1 MEPLALDPGEYTG
14 TYKLI
19 GGRVSLDFVNTISW
33 PDTRRQH
40 DWLNT
45 PANVS
50 AWLGAVGLATGPV
63 SPSDI
68 AEIQRIRRTLSEVL
82 RPLAHGERPSA
93 SAVGEFNQHIDRAQ
107 QRRFIDPVDLDWKWR
122 TPSQGHHLLAPV
134 ILDAAD
140 LIVESDHSRLR
151 HCPSCD
157 WIFEDQSR
165 NGRRRWCD
173 MADCG
178 SRAKARS
185 YYERTK
191 SQRSSNG
198 V

>member
-1 MEPLALDPGEYTG
+1 MDPLALDPGEYTG

-33 PDTRRQH
+33 PESHRQH
-40 DWLNT
+40 DWLTT
-45 PANVS
+45 PANVTT
-50 AWLGAVGLATGPV
+50 WLQAVGLPTRSV
-63 SPSDI
+63 SRSDI
-68 AEIQRIRRTLSEVL
+68 AEIQQTRRVLSDVL
-82 RPLAHGERPSA
+82 RPLAHGESPRR
-93 SAVGEFNQHIDRAQ
+93 SAVDQFNEHVASAQ

-122 TPSQGHHLLAPV
+122 APTEVHHLLAPV

-140 LIVESDHSRLR
+140 LMVEEDHSRLR

-157 WIFEDQSR
+157 WLFEDQSR

-178 SRAKARS
+178 SRAKARA

-191 SQRSSNG
+191 SHPST
-198 V
+198 

>member
-1 MEPLALDPGEYTG
+1 MEPLALDPGEYSG

-19 GGRVSLDFVNTISW
+19 GGRVSLDFINTISW
-33 PDTRRQH
+33 PETRLQH
-40 DWLNT
+40 DWLTT

-50 AWLGAVGLATGPV
+50 AWLAAVGLATGPV
-63 SPSDI
+63 SQGDI
-68 AEIQRIRRTLSEVL
+68 AEIQQIRRTLGEVL
-82 RPLAHGERPSA
+82 RPLAHGEWPSE
-93 SAVGEFNQHIDRAQ
+93 SAVGEFNQHIGWAQ

-122 TPSQGHHLLAPV
+122 TPTEGPHLLAPV

-140 LIVESDHSRLR
+140 LMVESDHSRLR

-178 SRAKARS
+178 SRAKARA

-191 SQRSSNG
+191 SQRSSNSM
-198 V
+198 

>member
-1 MEPLALDPGEYTG
+1 MKPLALDPGEYTG

-19 GGRVSLDFVNTISW
+19 GGRVSLDFINTISW

-63 SPSDI
+63 SRGDI
-68 AEIQRIRRTLSEVL
+68 TEIQRIRRTLGEVL
-82 RPLAHGERPSA
+82 RPLAHGEAPSRTDVVQFNELVA
-93 SAVGEFNQHIDRAQ
+93 SAQ
-107 QRRFIDPVDLDWKWR
+107 QRRFIDPVGLDWNWR
-122 TPSQGHHLLAPV
+122 TPSEGHHLLAPV

-140 LIVESDHSRLR
+140 LIIESDHGRLR

-178 SRAKARS
+178 SRAKARA

-191 SQRSSNG
+191 SQQSNQAM
-198 V
+198 